1 MHDHALADRE
11 LSKGK
16 TRPQLIPAVVK
27 RTMGEMKDPT
37 GGQQMGLPDGM
48 CMCPCASSSGSE
60 NPGMQ
65 GQGQQ
70 VQDNEQ
76 SGNIGDYAPNDSLND
91 DKKQQEEDS
100 NLYNKVKC
108 RPRI

>member
-11 LSKGK
+11 LPEGK

-27 RTMGEMKDPT
+27 RTMGEMRDPT
-37 GGQQMGLPDGM
+37 SGQQMGLPDGM
-48 CMCPCASSSGSE
+48 CMCPCASSSGSQ

-76 SGNIGDYAPNDSLND
+76 SGNIGDYVPNDGEKD

-108 RPRI
+108 PPRV